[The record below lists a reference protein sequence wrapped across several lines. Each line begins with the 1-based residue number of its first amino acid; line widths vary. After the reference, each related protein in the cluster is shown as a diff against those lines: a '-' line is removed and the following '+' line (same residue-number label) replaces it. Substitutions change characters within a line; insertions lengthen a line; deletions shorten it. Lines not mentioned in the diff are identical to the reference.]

1 METLCMSLVPD
12 LLTIEE
18 AARVLRIGRTKAY
31 AMGQEWR
38 VTDGQS
44 GIKVSEFGGQ
54 LRVPRVWIE
63 EQLGAPLRS
72 IPQRPGH
79 GKPKTGAD
87 DSPPAEPTP
96 AEPTPEAKAPDL
108 ELLPGTSP
116 IRPTPTAAKPSRTR
130 RRTKAR
136 KNADQLTLPF
146 D

>member
-1 METLCMSLVPD
+1 MSLVPD

-44 GIKVSEFGGQ
+44 GIKVKEFGGQ

-79 GKPKTGAD
+79 GKAEHDDAD
-87 DSPPAEPTP
+87 ARTAERVPEPA
-96 AEPTPEAKAPDL
+96 PTPELEPEEL
-108 ELLPGTSP
+108 ELLPTPSP
-116 IRPTPTAAKPSRTR
+116 ARPTRATAKPPRAK

-136 KNADQLTLPF
+136 TNANQLTLPF